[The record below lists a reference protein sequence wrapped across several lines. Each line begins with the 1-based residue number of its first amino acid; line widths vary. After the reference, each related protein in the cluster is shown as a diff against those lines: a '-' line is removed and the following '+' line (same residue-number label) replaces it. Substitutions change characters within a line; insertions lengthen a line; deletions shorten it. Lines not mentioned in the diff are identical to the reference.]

1 MLSSTVSHCQWRA
14 SMSRCLRVLLQL
26 KNLLWSF
33 MVEIL
38 KTNWP
43 AMARRGSPLPAVTE
57 LIRNQLCRRPET
69 VWESGG
75 GWSILWRFCV
85 SAKWAV
91 ERRRC
96 KNCENRHTSTSP
108 LQHLSLSPSTL
119 MLSTSTFPSP
129 SLLSFTVVEL
139 LWCSLKLDLDHSAC
153 YFAQVVGAMWP
164 AVCRG
169 GGGDTSRELHCW
181 NSDLWPLM

>member
-1 MLSSTVSHCQWRA
+1 
-14 SMSRCLRVLLQL
+14 
-26 KNLLWSF
+26 
-33 MVEIL
+33 
-38 KTNWP
+38 
-43 AMARRGSPLPAVTE
+43 MATRGSPLPAVTE

-75 GWSILWRFCV
+75 GCGLWSTLWRFCV

-108 LQHLSLSPSTL
+108 HQHLSLSPSTL

-129 SLLSFTVVEL
+129 SLLSFTVGEL
-139 LWCSLKLDLDHSAC
+139 LWCSLKLDLDHSASAC
-153 YFAQVVGAMWP
+153 YFAQLV
-164 AVCRG
+164 AVQLYAEVEVETLLGNCIAG
-169 GGGDTSRELHCW
+169 ILISGH
-181 NSDLWPLM
+181 